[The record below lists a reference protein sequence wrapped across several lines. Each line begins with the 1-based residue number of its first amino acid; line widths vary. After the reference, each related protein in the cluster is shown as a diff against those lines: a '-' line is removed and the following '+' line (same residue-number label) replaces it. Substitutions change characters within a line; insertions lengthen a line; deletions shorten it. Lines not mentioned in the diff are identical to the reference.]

1 MHRQKKSVLLPSSS
15 VFRKGKEDKEDKGA
29 REKYFRSSIQR
40 TRERTERDRI
50 EISFSTIYTT
60 LLVEKSKYTNCSFF
74 TEYYKAAR
82 IFELEK
88 ERVDESIIMGLFG
101 GNNKNTDENA
111 PPSGSKPP
119 HGRRLSQSMINT
131 ETGKFMSK
139 LINESSYL
147 SGTGETN
154 TFDTAEAVAESD
166 ELMREMFFSIVKET
180 AGEEML
186 NKIMDVYKISETF
199 SESHS
204 SGDFDKLKN
213 TLDASVEVGRNVDV
227 ILGVFELVKLAQ
239 HL

>member
-1 MHRQKKSVLLPSSS
+1 
-15 VFRKGKEDKEDKGA
+15 
-29 REKYFRSSIQR
+29 
-40 TRERTERDRI
+40 
-50 EISFSTIYTT
+50 
-60 LLVEKSKYTNCSFF
+60 
-74 TEYYKAAR
+74 
-82 IFELEK
+82 
-88 ERVDESIIMGLFG
+88 MGLFG
-101 GNNKNTDENA
+101 GNKNNDGDNA
-111 PPSGSKPP
+111 PNGNKPP
-119 HGRRLSQSMINT
+119 HSRRFSQSMINT

-204 SGDFDKLKN
+204 PEDFDKLKT
-213 TLDASVEVGRNVDV
+213 TLDA
-227 ILGVFELVKLAQ
+227 LKLSLI
-239 HL
+239 HI